1 MKKIFI
7 IILSLFLSS
16 TLMAA
21 GSDSSSGSSSSMGDN
36 LYEDAVKLVKRAG
49 KLEKKD
55 KTDKAKKLYAQAFNK
70 LEKAYKS
77 DKKNPDILNY
87 MGFTTRKTGN
97 FEKAE
102 KFYLEGL
109 SLKPNHNGINEYL
122 GELYVQTNRIDKANE
137 RLEVLKSCNCKEY
150 GELELII
157 KNNLIVNHITKYW
170 SAMFMFMSGIFW
182 KIEFEE
188 KLDYNKRYIFCP
200 NHVSTL
206 DIPLV
211 TAAIP
216 LPLLFMG
223 SLLTESFFGIPGL
236 GSYTIDAI
244 RQQDFA
250 IVRAMV
256 FLGSV
261 LYILGLLL
269 TDLSYGLVDP
279 RVKVAN

>member
-1 MKKIFI
+1 MIMKNLLVIVFT
-7 IILSLFLSS
+7 LLLSS
-16 TLMAA
+16 SLMAS
-21 GSDSSSGSSSSMGDN
+21 GSDGSSGSSSDKES

-55 KTDKAKKLYAQAFNK
+55 KTDKAKKLYSQAFNK

-157 KNNLIVNHITKYW
+157 KTK
-170 SAMFMFMSGIFW
+170 
-182 KIEFEE
+182 
-188 KLDYNKRYIFCP
+188 
-200 NHVSTL
+200 
-206 DIPLV
+206 
-211 TAAIP
+211 
-216 LPLLFMG
+216 G
-223 SLLTESFFGIPGL
+223 S
-236 GSYTIDAI
+236 
-244 RQQDFA
+244 
-250 IVRAMV
+250 
-256 FLGSV
+256 
-261 LYILGLLL
+261 
-269 TDLSYGLVDP
+269 
-279 RVKVAN
+279 KVY

>member
-1 MKKIFI
+1 MQNILI
-7 IILSLFLSS
+7 IVLSLFLSS

-21 GSDSSSGSSSSMGDN
+21 GSDSSSGSSSSGSSSSKEET

-150 GELELII
+150 SELELII
-157 KNNLIVNHITKYW
+157 KTK
-170 SAMFMFMSGIFW
+170 
-182 KIEFEE
+182 
-188 KLDYNKRYIFCP
+188 
-200 NHVSTL
+200 
-206 DIPLV
+206 
-211 TAAIP
+211 
-216 LPLLFMG
+216 G
-223 SLLTESFFGIPGL
+223 S
-236 GSYTIDAI
+236 
-244 RQQDFA
+244 
-250 IVRAMV
+250 
-256 FLGSV
+256 
-261 LYILGLLL
+261 
-269 TDLSYGLVDP
+269 
-279 RVKVAN
+279 KVY

>member
-1 MKKIFI
+1 
-7 IILSLFLSS
+7 
-16 TLMAA
+16 MAA
-21 GSDSSSGSSSSMGDN
+21 GSDSSSNSSSGSSSSMDES

-55 KTDKAKKLYAQAFNK
+55 KTDKAKKLYAKAFDK

-150 GELELII
+150 SELELII
-157 KNNLIVNHITKYW
+157 KT
-170 SAMFMFMSGIFW
+170 
-182 KIEFEE
+182 
-188 KLDYNKRYIFCP
+188 R
-200 NHVSTL
+200 
-206 DIPLV
+206 
-211 TAAIP
+211 
-216 LPLLFMG
+216 G
-223 SLLTESFFGIPGL
+223 S
-236 GSYTIDAI
+236 
-244 RQQDFA
+244 
-250 IVRAMV
+250 
-256 FLGSV
+256 
-261 LYILGLLL
+261 
-269 TDLSYGLVDP
+269 
-279 RVKVAN
+279 KVY

>member
-1 MKKIFI
+1 MKNLFVLIFTFL
-7 IILSLFLSS
+7 LSTS
-16 TLMAA
+16 LMAA
-21 GSDSSSGSSSSMGDN
+21 GSDGSSGSSSDKES

-157 KNNLIVNHITKYW
+157 KTK
-170 SAMFMFMSGIFW
+170 
-182 KIEFEE
+182 
-188 KLDYNKRYIFCP
+188 
-200 NHVSTL
+200 
-206 DIPLV
+206 
-211 TAAIP
+211 
-216 LPLLFMG
+216 G
-223 SLLTESFFGIPGL
+223 S
-236 GSYTIDAI
+236 
-244 RQQDFA
+244 
-250 IVRAMV
+250 
-256 FLGSV
+256 
-261 LYILGLLL
+261 
-269 TDLSYGLVDP
+269 
-279 RVKVAN
+279 KVY

>member
-1 MKKIFI
+1 MTMKNLLVIVFT
-7 IILSLFLSS
+7 LLLSS
-16 TLMAA
+16 SLMAA
-21 GSDSSSGSSSSMGDN
+21 GSDSSSGSSSDKES

-55 KTDKAKKLYAQAFNK
+55 KTDKAKKLYSQAFNK

-122 GELYVQTNRIDKANE
+122 GELYVQTNRMDKANE

-157 KNNLIVNHITKYW
+157 KTK
-170 SAMFMFMSGIFW
+170 
-182 KIEFEE
+182 
-188 KLDYNKRYIFCP
+188 
-200 NHVSTL
+200 
-206 DIPLV
+206 
-211 TAAIP
+211 
-216 LPLLFMG
+216 G
-223 SLLTESFFGIPGL
+223 S
-236 GSYTIDAI
+236 
-244 RQQDFA
+244 
-250 IVRAMV
+250 
-256 FLGSV
+256 
-261 LYILGLLL
+261 
-269 TDLSYGLVDP
+269 
-279 RVKVAN
+279 KVY

>member
-1 MKKIFI
+1 MLMKNLLVIVFT
-7 IILSLFLSS
+7 LLLSS
-16 TLMAA
+16 SLMAA
-21 GSDSSSGSSSSMGDN
+21 GSDSSSGSSSDKES

-55 KTDKAKKLYAQAFNK
+55 KTDKAKKLYSQAFNK

-150 GELELII
+150 SELELII
-157 KNNLIVNHITKYW
+157 KTK
-170 SAMFMFMSGIFW
+170 
-182 KIEFEE
+182 
-188 KLDYNKRYIFCP
+188 
-200 NHVSTL
+200 
-206 DIPLV
+206 
-211 TAAIP
+211 
-216 LPLLFMG
+216 G
-223 SLLTESFFGIPGL
+223 S
-236 GSYTIDAI
+236 
-244 RQQDFA
+244 
-250 IVRAMV
+250 
-256 FLGSV
+256 
-261 LYILGLLL
+261 
-269 TDLSYGLVDP
+269 
-279 RVKVAN
+279 KVY